1 MDKNIKYIPLGLL
14 FAFSLKSLALG
25 FTWESIVASAIFS
38 GLYAFLE
45 NKAENKKVAAL
56 KTQLDKLEKAH
67 SEREKIITD
76 MNTSISSLRMSTGLK
91 PASFRGA

>member
-56 KTQLDKLEKAH
+56 KTQLDNLTALIYCN
-67 SEREKIITD
+67 KILLFNIDQT
-76 MNTSISSLRMSTGLK
+76 
-91 PASFRGA
+91 